1 MSGIQCHNT
10 QLKDTSIVR
19 GSSTTGHWESM
30 VHGLGSTGQCRN
42 TRNWDARQIS
52 ANCRS
57 AVAWQQT
64 SHFSVSSLP
73 LSLYRSHSQTTSVLP
88 LLLKVL
94 IRDYGF
100 WRGSQQKWTEGR
112 IQVCVIS
119 TSTMPLFFSDSLTI
133 ILFSA
138 GSTDLTRNQI
148 TKLQN
153 WLNWPCRLLIW
164 KLWKT
169 SCSKPL
175 NCIRHLLDLQI
186 GKWQH
191 NTTSYYSL

>member
-1 MSGIQCHNT
+1 MGRVRPRQGFNATRHSWKIQALN
-10 QLKDTSIVR
+10 KDLV
-19 GSSTTGHWESM
+19 STTGHWESM
-30 VHGLGSTGQCRN
+30 VQGLGSTGSCRK
-42 TRNWDARQIS
+42 TRNWDARQSS

-119 TSTMPLFFSDSLTI
+119 TSTVPLFFLILWQLYCFQQQRDFWEKLGFCPNQLDPSLGW
-133 ILFSA
+133 L
-138 GSTDLTRNQI
+138 GHPQLRNNI
-148 TKLQN
+148 N
-153 WLNWPCRLLIW
+153 YWH
-164 KLWKT
+164 
-169 SCSKPL
+169 CS
-175 NCIRHLLDLQI
+175 R
-186 GKWQH
+186 
-191 NTTSYYSL
+191 

>member
-1 MSGIQCHNT
+1 MGRVRPRQGFNATRHSWKIQALN
-10 QLKDTSIVR
+10 KDLV
-19 GSSTTGHWESM
+19 STTGHWESM
-30 VHGLGSTGQCRN
+30 VQGLGSTGSCRK
-42 TRNWDARQIS
+42 TRNWDARQSS

-119 TSTMPLFFSDSLTI
+119 TSTVPLFFSDSLII

-138 GSTDLTRNQI
+138 AKGFLGKVGILPKPAGPFLRVVGTPP
-148 TKLQN
+148 TK
-153 WLNWPCRLLIW
+153 
-164 KLWKT
+164 K
-169 SCSKPL
+169 
-175 NCIRHLLDLQI
+175 
-186 GKWQH
+186 
-191 NTTSYYSL
+191 